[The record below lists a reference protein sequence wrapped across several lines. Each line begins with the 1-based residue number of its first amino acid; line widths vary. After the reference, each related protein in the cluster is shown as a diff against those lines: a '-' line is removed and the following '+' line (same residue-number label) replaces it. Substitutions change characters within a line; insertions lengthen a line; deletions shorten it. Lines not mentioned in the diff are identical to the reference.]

1 VLYLNVLLGCRLL
14 IVSLD
19 VCVSSSLISVVIK
32 LWAGRLE
39 DRGSVHGG
47 HGNIMIHCFPSGS
60 GDHSVSC
67 RVPSTLCSSVK
78 PS

>member
-1 VLYLNVLLGCRLL
+1 MLYLNVLLGCRLL
-14 IVSLD
+14 IVTLD
-19 VCVSSSLISVVIK
+19 VCVYSSLISAVIK

-39 DRGSVHGG
+39 DRCSLHGG
-47 HGNIMIHCFPSGS
+47 HGNILVHFFPSGS
-60 GDHSVSC
+60 EGHSVSG